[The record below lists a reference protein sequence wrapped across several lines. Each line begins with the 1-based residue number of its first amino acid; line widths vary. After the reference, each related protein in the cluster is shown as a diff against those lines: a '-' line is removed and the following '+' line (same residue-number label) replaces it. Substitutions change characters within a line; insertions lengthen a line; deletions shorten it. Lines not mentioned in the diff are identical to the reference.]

1 MRFTSALQ
9 DECQIN
15 GNQRV
20 ENMATTRIRLAEGD
34 GQNNLNASLQKRKS
48 IKMMAV
54 KQAAVRI
61 AGPSYVGARHCLEKL
76 HTQANEWNVRQR
88 AECYHADV
96 AVHTMLM

>member
-1 MRFTSALQ
+1 MPNKRQST
-9 DECQIN
+9 CQEYGDNKYLLGI
-15 GNQRV
+15 G
-20 ENMATTRIRLAEGD
+20 LAGGHVLTD
-34 GQNNLNASLQKRKS
+34 LNASLQKRKP

-54 KQAAVRI
+54 KEAAGRI

-88 AECYHADV
+88 AECYRADV

>member
-1 MRFTSALQ
+1 
-9 DECQIN
+9 
-15 GNQRV
+15 
-20 ENMATTRIRLAEGD
+20 MATTSRRYSIGLADGD
-34 GQNNLNASLQKRKS
+34 VQTDLNASLQKRKP

-54 KQAAVRI
+54 KEAAGRI